1 MKRNIVIDLKDN
13 CTNSIEQL
21 NKSTIKLPSRLW
33 LFDYFWETL
42 WAAPGT
48 QNNKSW
54 VTYFGAL
61 CALRGWF
68 IIYCSSEPP
77 KIIFSRRGHSI
88 DIWCGSSF
96 RKKVS
101 RRCYFNFF
109 NKKLSTFLLRV
120 LHNCQGTGEPL
131 CLHLHLDLD

>member
-54 VTYFGAL
+54 ITYFGAL
-61 CALRGWF
+61 CALRGSF

-96 RKKVS
+96 RKKYQEGATLIFLTKN
-101 RRCYFNFF
+101 CQLFF
-109 NKKLSTFLLRV
+109 WGCCTTVKKLV
-120 LHNCQGTGEPL
+120 NL
-131 CLHLHLDLD
+131 CVSI